1 MHIYGKYIVH
11 GQASGHDAL
20 EKAYTDLQTKCVG
33 NSKNVIFKHNF
44 VRNAMSENME
54 PGYGAFHCASL
65 LRS

>member
-33 NSKNVIFKHNF
+33 NSKNVIFKHNL
-44 VRNAMSENME
+44 SEMR
-54 PGYGAFHCASL
+54 C
-65 LRS
+65 LRIWSQDTELFIARVS